1 MCILRGA
8 AILRSSLTTDC
19 HEMRAYQLGRIG
31 FDPDA
36 CELFSDGSPEHL
48 QPQVRNVLLCLIN
61 HAGEVVSKDR
71 LILEAWHE
79 RAATEECLTRCIS
92 LLRKHLKQ
100 HGEPH
105 LIETIPRVGY
115 RLTANPVLTHQVTA
129 ELPAVAVGD
138 TVEES
143 LFIRF
148 DGTVL
153 KAVTA
158 LALLGLALIFVTI
171 TTS

>member
-1 MCILRGA
+1 
-8 AILRSSLTTDC
+8 
-19 HEMRAYQLGRIG
+19 MRAYQLGRVG

-36 CELFSDGSPEHL
+36 CELFSEGSPEHL

-71 LILEAWHE
+71 LIREAWRD

-92 LLRKHLKQ
+92 LLRKHFKR

-115 RLTANPVLTHQVTA
+115 RLTANPVLTRQETV
-129 ELPAVAVGD
+129 ELPVVVLND
-138 TVEES
+138 TVQGS
-143 LFIRF
+143 LFMRF

-158 LALLGLALIFVTI
+158 LSVIGLALIFVTI
-171 TTS
+171 TIS

>member
-1 MCILRGA
+1 
-8 AILRSSLTTDC
+8 
-19 HEMRAYQLGRIG
+19 MRAYQLGRIG

-36 CELFSDGSPEHL
+36 CELYSDGLPDHL

-61 HAGEVVSKDR
+61 HAGEVVTKDH
-71 LILEAWHE
+71 LINEAWQD
-79 RAATEECLTRCIS
+79 RVATEECLTRCIS
-92 LLRKHLKQ
+92 LLRKHLRQ

-115 RLTANPVLTHQVTA
+115 RLTANTVVSLEKTV
-129 ELPAVAVGD
+129 ELPAVRLGD
-138 TVEES
+138 TVQQS
-143 LFIRF
+143 LFLQF

-158 LALLGLALIFVTI
+158 LSIIGLVLIFMTI
-171 TTS
+171 NVS

>member
-1 MCILRGA
+1 
-8 AILRSSLTTDC
+8 
-19 HEMRAYQLGRIG
+19 MRAYQLGRVG

-36 CELFSDGSPEHL
+36 CELCSDGLPQHL

-61 HAGEVVSKDR
+61 HAGDVVRKDA
-71 LILEAWHE
+71 LIAEAWPD

-92 LLRKHLKQ
+92 LLRKHFKQ

-115 RLTANPVLTHQVTA
+115 RLISNPVLIDKTTV
-129 ELPAVAVGD
+129 ELPAVKIQ
-138 TVEES
+138 ES
-143 LFIRF
+143 AFMLF
-148 DGTVL
+148 DATVL

-158 LALLGLALIFVTI
+158 LGAFGLLLIFMIISTD
-171 TTS
+171 

>member
-1 MCILRGA
+1 
-8 AILRSSLTTDC
+8 
-19 HEMRAYQLGRIG
+19 MRAYQLGRVG

-61 HAGEVVSKDR
+61 HAGEVVSKDS
-71 LILEAWHE
+71 LISEAWQD

-115 RLTANPVLTHQVTA
+115 RLTTNPVLTSKITA
-129 ELPAVAVGD
+129 ELPAVRLND
-138 TVEES
+138 SLQES
-143 LFIRF
+143 LFMSF
-148 DGTVL
+148 DGSVM

-158 LALLGLALIFVTI
+158 LATLGLVLIFVTI
-171 TTS
+171 SIS

>member
-1 MCILRGA
+1 
-8 AILRSSLTTDC
+8 
-19 HEMRAYQLGRIG
+19 MRAYQLGRLG

-71 LILEAWHE
+71 LISEAWQD

-92 LLRKHLKQ
+92 LLRKHFKQ

-115 RLTANPVLTHQVTA
+115 RLTANPVVTRQETA
-129 ELPAVAVGD
+129 ELPAVRFGD
-138 TVEES
+138 TVQQS
-143 LFIRF
+143 LFTRF

-158 LALLGLALIFVTI
+158 LSIIGLALIFVTI
-171 TTS
+171 TMS